1 MVPSLAMLPI
11 PRQSASPHQ
20 LVITSDVPAATP
32 AKGHSVALPRAI
44 CSTAIL
50 EYAVTLLRQRHA
62 VKV

>member
-20 LVITSDVPAATP
+20 LGITSDVPGATL
-32 AKGHSVALPRAI
+32 AKGRSAALPRAI